1 MITIYSEK
9 KEVRNNALPPQKRGG
24 KGTKTVISGSL
35 EEMRKLVKKNLNVVK
50 RIDWKIE

>member
-24 KGTKTVISGSL
+24 KETKTMITGSL
-35 EEMRKLVKKNLNVVK
+35 EEMRKLVKKSLDVVK
-50 RIDWKIE
+50 KIDWKID